1 VPSFEDLLA
10 EGESVPVEGWDFSW
24 FAGRL
29 PGSKLPRATEG
40 RPPWGY
46 ARLLGRRL
54 AALAGVPGAA
64 ALDLQTGGGE
74 VLATALAASAG
85 PDADPGAGL
94 GGPPTMVATESWPP
108 NVAVAE
114 RTLAP
119 LGARVVAVP
128 GPDSD
133 LPFPGASF
141 DLVTSRHPVSVRWDE
156 VARVLK
162 PGGSYF
168 SQDVGHPSVG
178 ELTEF
183 MMGPRPA
190 AAPDQPNRDPK
201 WSVLAAQRAG
211 LTVADLREY
220 HGRIEFNDVAA
231 VVVFL
236 RKVIWIVPGF
246 TVAGYRDRLRAL
258 HEQIERD
265 GPFLAT
271 TVRFLIE
278 ARRLSSGG
286 GIHRRRA
293 KDFPARFP
301 CYSCVTLDSRRLPC
315 GRETTKECGR
325 K

>member
-1 VPSFEDLLA
+1 V
-10 EGESVPVEGWDFSW
+10 
-24 FAGRL
+24 
-29 PGSKLPRATEG
+29 
-40 RPPWGY
+40 
-46 ARLLGRRL
+46 L
-54 AALAGVPGAA
+54 AAAASGGPGA
-64 ALDLQTGGGE
+64 
-74 VLATALAASAG
+74 
-85 PDADPGAGL
+85 
-94 GGPPTMVATESWPP
+94 PPTLVATESWPP

-114 RTLAP
+114 RNLAP

-133 LPFPGASF
+133 LPFPGAAF

-162 PGGSYF
+162 PGGRYL

-178 ELTEF
+178 ELSEYL
-183 MMGPRPA
+183 MGPRPA

-201 WSVLAAQRAG
+201 WSVLAAERAG
-211 LTVADLREY
+211 LTVTGLREY
-220 HGRIEFNDVAA
+220 HGPIEFNDVAA

-271 TVRFLIE
+271 SVRFLIE
-278 ARRLSSGG
+278 ARRLSP
-286 GIHRRRA
+286 RA
-293 KDFPARFP
+293 GKGF
-301 CYSCVTLDSRRLPC
+301 SRPVPVL
-315 GRETTKECGR
+315 
-325 K
+325 

>member
-1 VPSFEDLLA
+1 
-10 EGESVPVEGWDFSW
+10 
-24 FAGRL
+24 
-29 PGSKLPRATEG
+29 
-40 RPPWGY
+40 
-46 ARLLGRRL
+46 
-54 AALAGVPGAA
+54 
-64 ALDLQTGGGE
+64 
-74 VLATALAASAG
+74 
-85 PDADPGAGL
+85 
-94 GGPPTMVATESWPP
+94 
-108 NVAVAE
+108 
-114 RTLAP
+114 
-119 LGARVVAVP
+119 VAVP

-133 LPFPGASF
+133 LPFPDASF
-141 DLVTSRHPVSVRWDE
+141 DLVASRHPVSVRWDE

-183 MMGPRPA
+183 MMGPRPT
-190 AAPDQPNRDPK
+190 AAPDRPNRDPK
-201 WSVLAAQRAG
+201 WSVLAAGRAG
-211 LTVADLREY
+211 LTVTDLREY
-220 HGRIEFNDVAA
+220 HGRMEFNDVAA

-278 ARRLSSGG
+278 ARRLFSGG
-286 GIHRRRA
+286 GQLRRA

>member
-24 FAGRL
+24 FAGRAVGMMHG
-29 PGSKLPRATEG
+29 PADGSQHPRATEA

-46 ARLLGRRL
+46 TRLLGQRM

-74 VLATALAASAG
+74 VLAAALATG
-85 PDADPGAGL
+85 PAA
-94 GGPPTMVATESWPP
+94 PPTLVATESWPP
-108 NVAVAE
+108 NLAVAQ
-114 RTLAP
+114 RNLAW

-128 GPDSD
+128 SPDRD
-133 LPFPGASF
+133 LPFPDDSF
-141 DLVTSRHPVSVRWDE
+141 DLVVSRHPVSVRWDE

-162 PGGSYF
+162 PGGTYF
-168 SQDVGHPSVG
+168 SQDVGHGSVA
-178 ELTEF
+178 ELAEF
-183 MMGPRPA
+183 MMGPLEP
-190 AAPDQPNRDPK
+190 AAPDKPNRDPK
-201 WSVLAAQRAG
+201 WSVLAAGRAG
-211 LTVADLREY
+211 LTVAGLREFR
-220 HGRIEFNDVAA
+220 GRMEFNDVAA

-265 GPFLAT
+265 GPFGAT

-278 ARRLSSGG
+278 ARKLSAGG
-286 GIHRRRA
+286 GPGIS
-293 KDFPARFP
+293 PAG
-301 CYSCVTLDSRRLPC
+301 SRVIAA
-315 GRETTKECGR
+315 
-325 K
+325 

>member
-1 VPSFEDLLA
+1 MR
-10 EGESVPVEGWDFSW
+10 
-24 FAGRL
+24 AG
-29 PGSKLPRATEG
+29 S
-40 RPPWGY
+40 
-46 ARLLGRRL
+46 
-54 AALAGVPGAA
+54 
-64 ALDLQTGGGE
+64 
-74 VLATALAASAG
+74 S
-85 PDADPGAGL
+85 AGL
-94 GGPPTMVATESWPP
+94 GGPLTLVATESWPP

-133 LPFPGASF
+133 LPFPDASF

-190 AAPDQPNRDPK
+190 AAPDKPNRDPK
-201 WSVLAAQRAG
+201 WSVLAAERAG
-211 LTVADLREY
+211 LTVADLREF
-220 HGRIEFNDVAA
+220 HGRMEFNDVAA

-246 TVAGYRDRLRAL
+246 TVARYRDRLRAL

-278 ARRLSSGG
+278 ARRLSTRGG
-286 GIHRRRA
+286 MHRRR
-293 KDFPARFP
+293 
-301 CYSCVTLDSRRLPC
+301 
-315 GRETTKECGR
+315 
-325 K
+325 